1 MSSPTTFLLN
11 CKFQNNFSGDL
22 NLNSDNYVEL
32 AQLVQLLESN
42 VFMHIRI
49 SLLEPK
55 RNMFLVKSLFGLLLM
70 LPQGKAYSALYK
82 RLKHVEVIYKLDSLG
97 KIKIQPVTECN
108 SEELNNYIMIFD
120 SIHRVNIN

>member
-1 MSSPTTFLLN
+1 M
-11 CKFQNNFSGDL
+11 
-22 NLNSDNYVEL
+22 NLNSDNYIEL

-55 RNMFLVKSLFGLLLM
+55 KNMFLVKSLFGLLLM
-70 LPQGKAYSALYK
+70 LPQGKAYTALYK

-97 KIKIQPVTECN
+97 KIKISPANECN
-108 SEELNNYIMIFD
+108 SEELKSYMTIFD
-120 SIHRVNIN
+120 SIHSKVAEVNTN